1 MNVLMISA
9 NREDIN
15 MLTLPMGLACVAAAV
30 EKAGH
35 AVSFLDLL
43 SVKDIPA
50 AVEDAIRLSQP
61 EAIGVSVRNIDDQ
74 IMDQGRFLLDQAKE
88 VVRLCREFSAAP
100 IVLGGAGYSIFPES
114 ALEYLGADMG
124 IQGEGE
130 AAFPMLLERIEARQ
144 DLAGIP
150 GLHLP
155 GKGLQGPLS
164 FIRDLDGVPYPE
176 PAIFAGEGW
185 SQTSTWLPLQTRRG
199 CPLDC
204 SYCSGEGW
212 MNNKITGVVAL
223 VLVFVSITVKAQNVD
238 KEIEAV
244 TAAEDWLA
252 LVDAGK
258 YGDSWKAASGYL
270 KNAVKQGQWE
280 QSLKAVRPP
289 LGKLVSRKLLSKT
302 FMTSLPGA
310 PDGEYLVIQ
319 FDTSFQNKKSAVE
332 TITPMKEKDGKWRV
346 SGYYIK

>member
-1 MNVLMISA
+1 
-9 NREDIN
+9 
-15 MLTLPMGLACVAAAV
+15 
-30 EKAGH
+30 
-35 AVSFLDLL
+35 
-43 SVKDIPA
+43 
-50 AVEDAIRLSQP
+50 
-61 EAIGVSVRNIDDQ
+61 
-74 IMDQGRFLLDQAKE
+74 MD
-88 VVRLCREFSAAP
+88 S
-100 IVLGGAGYSIFPES
+100 
-114 ALEYLGADMG
+114 
-124 IQGEGE
+124 
-130 AAFPMLLERIEARQ
+130 
-144 DLAGIP
+144 
-150 GLHLP
+150 
-155 GKGLQGPLS
+155 
-164 FIRDLDGVPYPE
+164 
-176 PAIFAGEGW
+176 
-185 SQTSTWLPLQTRRG
+185 
-199 CPLDC
+199 
-204 SYCSGEGW
+204 
-212 MNNKITGVVAL
+212 KITWVVAL
-223 VLVFVSITVKAQNVD
+223 VLVFASITVKAQNVD

-258 YGDSWKAASGYL
+258 YGDSWKAASGYF